1 MSWYN
6 KVTWGEGLFMRP
18 QQFQQ
23 QERYLEHFAHKRAA
37 ALSPFFFGFGSYEI
51 DREALALGKVIIKS
65 ASGLFADGTPFDSP
79 ADTPPPPPLTI
90 RPEHLEQVIFLA
102 VPIRVPNG
110 IETSFDSSAD
120 SLARYN
126 VFNVELRDT
135 NSIGQAPQP
144 IQLCNLRLRL
154 LPEKELTDA
163 WIGLPITK
171 VKALRADGSIT
182 LDDTLV
188 PPVCGY
194 GASSLLTT
202 WVERICDL
210 TKLRADAL
218 AKRLTGSDGK
228 AGSVAEVSDYLLLQT
243 LNRYERV
250 LRFTRHVDTTS
261 PADLYV
267 LFDSMAGEL
276 STWVRPATR
285 RPLESHPVYQHTEPY
300 VCLKPVVDDL
310 QWLLNAVLVRSAQRI
325 ELEDAGYG
333 MRNAVVDP
341 SELRS
346 FQSLVLG
353 VSAQMPA
360 DALAQQFAISAKA
373 GPSER
378 LPDLVRA
385 HLPGITLQ
393 GLPVPPRQIPF
404 NAGYVYYELL
414 PEGPLWDQV
423 LQYGG
428 IALHVAGEFPALK
441 LELWGV
447 RT

>member
-23 QERYLEHFAHKRAA
+23 QERYLEHFAHRRAA
-37 ALSPFFFGFGSYEI
+37 PLSPFFFGFSAFAI
-51 DREALALGKVIIKS
+51 DQEALALGKVIVKS

-90 RPEHLEQVIFLA
+90 RPEHLEQTIFLA

-110 IETSFDSSAD
+110 VETSFESATD
-120 SLARYN
+120 SLARYD

-135 NSIGQAPQP
+135 NSVTQAPQH

-154 LPEKELTDA
+154 LPQKEMTDA
-163 WIGLPITK
+163 WIGLPVAK
-171 VKALRADGSIT
+171 VKAMRADGSIV

-188 PPVCGY
+188 PPVSGY
-194 GASSLLTT
+194 GASGLLTT

-210 TKLRADAL
+210 TRLRADAL
-218 AKRLTGSDGK
+218 AERLTGSDGK
-228 AGSVAEVSDYLLLQT
+228 AGSAAEVSDYLLLQT
-243 LNRYERV
+243 LNRYEP
-250 LRFTRHVDTTS
+250 LLKHIRHVDTTS
-261 PADLYV
+261 PAELYT
-267 LFDSMAGEL
+267 LLLSMAGEL

-285 RPLESHPVYQHTEPY
+285 RPLNSHPAYQHTQPR
-300 VCLKPVVDDL
+300 VCIKPVVDDL
-310 QWLLNAVLVRSAQRI
+310 QWLLNAVLVRSAQHI
-325 ELEDAGYG
+325 VLKDVGHG
-333 MRNAVVDP
+333 LRNAVVDQ

-346 FQSLVLG
+346 FQSLVLA
-353 VSAQMPA
+353 VSARMPP
-360 DALAQQFAISAKA
+360 DVLAQQFALSAKA

-393 GLPVPPRQIPF
+393 ALPVPPRQIPF
-404 NAGYVYYELL
+404 NAGYVYYELVQS
-414 PEGPLWDQV
+414 GPLWDLL
-423 LQYGG
+423 LQHGG
-428 IALHVAGEFPALK
+428 FALHVAGEFPELK

>member
-23 QERYLEHFAHKRAA
+23 QERYLEHFAHRRAA
-37 ALSPFFFGFGSYEI
+37 PLSPFFFGFSGYAI
-51 DREALALGKVIIKS
+51 DEEALALGKVIIKS

-110 IETSFDSSAD
+110 VETSFDNSAD

-126 VFNVELRDT
+126 VFNTELRDT
-135 NSIGQAPQP
+135 NSIGQAPQH

-154 LPEKELTDA
+154 LPEKEMTNA
-163 WIGLPITK
+163 WIGLPVTK

-194 GASSLLTT
+194 GASGILTT
-202 WVERICDL
+202 WVERTCDL
-210 TKLRADAL
+210 TRLRAEAL
-218 AKRLTGSDGK
+218 ARRLTGSDGK

-243 LNRYERV
+243 LNRYERL
-250 LRFTRHVDTTS
+250 LRSIRHFDTTS
-261 PADLYV
+261 PAELYT
-267 LFDSMAGEL
+267 LLDSMAGEL
-276 STWVRPATR
+276 STWVRPGTR
-285 RPLESHPVYQHTEPY
+285 RPLETIPMYQHNEPY
-300 VCLKPVVDDL
+300 VSLKPVVDDL
-310 QWLLNAVLVRSAQRI
+310 QWLLNAVLVRSAQNI
-325 ELEDAGYG
+325 TFADAGHG
-333 MRNAVVDP
+333 MRNAVIDP
-341 SELRS
+341 SELRG
-346 FQSLVLG
+346 FQSLVLA
-353 VSAQMPA
+353 VSARMPP
-360 DALAQQFAISAKA
+360 DALAQQFALSAKA

-393 GLPVPPRQIPF
+393 ALPVPPRQIPF
-404 NAGYVYYELL
+404 NAGYVYYELVQS
-414 PEGPLWDQV
+414 GQLWDMV
-423 LQYGG
+423 LQHGG
-428 IALHVAGEFPALK
+428 IALHVAGDFPELK